1 MADQNAHFLSALVK
15 LGIPSGDYRNHPD
28 FQALP
33 AAVTS
38 ILWNDFKN
46 PPHGLTVFE
55 LGALQNA
62 RCSTLSQPAHAGK
75 Y

>member
-1 MADQNAHFLSALVK
+1 MADQNVHFLAALEK
-15 LGIPSGDYRNHPD
+15 LNIPSGDYRNHPD

-38 ILWNDFKN
+38 GLWNFEHL
-46 PPHGLTVFE
+46 PFGLNALE
-55 LGALQNA
+55 LGALQNV
-62 RCSTLSQPAHAGK
+62 RCATLSQPPQAGT